1 MPEYHYQALGG
12 DGQSFPGVIVASSIQ
27 QARAELEKASVFLI
41 KIKPA
46 RKMSLGRKQVT
57 EADLKDLAEEL
68 VALLR
73 AGIRLTAA
81 LSILCEEDQGNEL
94 NRHLGEVAANVEKG
108 SSLHEACARYP
119 EIFSKDFL
127 RAVKSGERQS
137 NLVDALNAY
146 RELIAKRLQVRRS
159 IRQALAYPLFLLG
172 TVAVAILVLFV
183 FVVPKFE
190 QMLAG
195 FNSELPGLTR
205 AVIAISESLPLLV
218 AALVVG
224 FIASAVA
231 LKNLDGS
238 GRVRSALARLSLAIP
253 VYGGIRR
260 YSDLISF
267 YGMLESS
274 IRSGMPVAVTLREV
288 AASFQ
293 GAHIGS
299 SLQTICTEVNN
310 GAGLSEAMASTGF
323 FIGRDLKLVE
333 IGEKSSDL
341 AGVFEGLS
349 IHYKEKLDNI
359 IARFTSLIEPLIMLV
374 IGLLVGTVVIA
385 MYMPVFMMA
394 EVI

>member
-12 DGQSFPGVIVASSIQ
+12 DGQPFAGVIVASSVQ

-46 RKMSLGRKQVT
+46 RKVSLRRKQVT
-57 EADLKDLAEEL
+57 DAELKDLAEEL

-73 AGIRLTAA
+73 SGIRLTAA
-81 LSILCEEDQGNEL
+81 LAILCEEDQGNEL
-94 NRHLGEVAANVEKG
+94 VRHLRQVADNVEKG
-108 SSLHEACARYP
+108 SSLHEACARFP
-119 EIFSKDFL
+119 EIFSSDFL

-137 NLVDALNAY
+137 NLVDALDAY
-146 RELIAKRLQVRRS
+146 RELIGKRLQVRKS
-159 IRQALAYPLFLLG
+159 IRQALAYPVFLLS

-190 QMLAG
+190 QMLRG

-205 AVIAISESLPLLV
+205 AVIAISEGLPLLV
-218 AALVVG
+218 VAMAVG
-224 FIASAVA
+224 FAVSAVA
-231 LKNLDGS
+231 LRKLDRS
-238 GRVRSALARLSLAIP
+238 GRVKSTFARLSLAIP
-253 VYGGIRR
+253 IYGGIRR

-274 IRSGMPVAVTLREV
+274 IRSGTPVAVALREV
-288 AASFQ
+288 AGSFQ
-293 GAHIGS
+293 GAHIGP

-310 GAGLSEAMASTGF
+310 GAGLGEAMARTGF
-323 FIGRDLKLVE
+323 FMERDLKLVE
-333 IGEKSSDL
+333 IGEKSGNL

-349 IHYKEKLDNI
+349 SRYKEKLDNV
-359 IARFTSLIEPLIMLV
+359 IAQFTSLIEPLIMLV
-374 IGLLVGTVVIA
+374 IGILVGTVVIA

>member
-12 DGQSFPGVIVASSIQ
+12 DGQSFAGVIVASSIQ
-27 QARAELEKASVFLI
+27 QARTELEKASVFLI

-46 RKMSLGRKQVT
+46 RKMSLRRKQVT

-81 LSILCEEDQGNEL
+81 LTILCEEDQGNEL
-94 NRHLGEVAANVEKG
+94 NRHLREVAANVEKG

-119 EIFSKDFL
+119 EIFSTDFL

-146 RELIAKRLQVRRS
+146 RELVAKRLQVRRS
-159 IRQALAYPLFLLG
+159 IRQALAYPVFLLS

-205 AVIAISESLPLLV
+205 AVIAISESLPLLI
-218 AALVVG
+218 AALAVG

-238 GRVRSALARLSLAIP
+238 GRVKSALARLSLAIP

-288 AASFQ
+288 SASFQ
-293 GAHIGS
+293 GTHIGS

-310 GAGLSEAMASTGF
+310 GAGLGEAMASTGF

-333 IGEKSSDL
+333 IGEKSGNL

-349 IHYKEKLDNI
+349 IHYNEKLDNI

-385 MYMPVFMMA
+385 MYMPIFMMA

>member
-12 DGQSFPGVIVASSIQ
+12 DGKPFTGVIVASTDQ
-27 QARAELEKASVFLI
+27 QARANLEQASVFVI
-41 KIKPA
+41 KIKPT
-46 RKMSLGRKQVT
+46 RKVTLRRNRVT

-68 VALLR
+68 IALLR
-73 AGIRLTAA
+73 AGIQLMPA
-81 LSILCEEDQGNEL
+81 LAILCEEEQGKEL
-94 NRHLGEVAANVEKG
+94 NRHLREVAANVEKG
-108 SSLHEACARYP
+108 SSLYEACGRYP
-119 EIFSKDFL
+119 EIFSSDFV

-137 NLVDALNAY
+137 NLVDALDAY
-146 RELIAKRLQVRRS
+146 RELVAKRLQVRRS
-159 IRQALAYPLFLLG
+159 IGQALAYPIFLLS

-205 AVIAISESLPLLV
+205 AVIAISESLPLFI
-218 AALVVG
+218 AALVAG
-224 FIASAVA
+224 FVASAVA
-231 LKNLDGS
+231 LKKLDNS
-238 GRVRSALARLSLAIP
+238 GRVKNALAKLSLAIP

-260 YSDLISF
+260 YSTLISF

-274 IRSGMPVAVTLREV
+274 IRSGMPVAVALREV
-288 AASFQ
+288 AGSFQ
-293 GAHIGS
+293 GGHIGP
-299 SLQTICTEVNN
+299 SLQTICNEVNN
-310 GAGLSEAMASTGF
+310 GAGLGEAMATTGF
-323 FIGRDLKLVE
+323 FVGRDLKLVE
-333 IGEKSSDL
+333 IGERSGNL

-349 IHYKEKLDNI
+349 IRYKEKLDNI
-359 IARFTSLIEPLIMLV
+359 IAQFASLIEPMIMLV